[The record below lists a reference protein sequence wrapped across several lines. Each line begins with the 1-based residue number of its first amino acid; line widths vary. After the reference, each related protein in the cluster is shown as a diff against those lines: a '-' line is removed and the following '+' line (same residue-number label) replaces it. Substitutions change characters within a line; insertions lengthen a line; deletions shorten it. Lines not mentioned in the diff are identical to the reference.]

1 MWQYKSQTSRLT
13 MFEPSTQTGY
23 RKIGREICWFI
34 DDKPD
39 LSTIYDLDVFDNSKE
54 SEDPICGV
62 AVSEQLLIIGRE
74 SGVLRRFTLPHITEE
89 TKLFWKALP
98 MLIDINCDG
107 TRLALIDISGVLN
120 ILEINAQGGN
130 VFEFE
135 KK

>member
-1 MWQYKSQTSRLT
+1 
-13 MFEPSTQTGY
+13 MFQPSTQTGY

-39 LSTIYDLDVFDNSKE
+39 LSTIYDLETFDNSKE

-74 SGVLRRFTLPHITEE
+74 SGVLRRFTLPHITQE

-130 VFEFE
+130 VFQFE